1 MQKVNEQRIYANY
14 NRKAKFLGLIDY
26 NSLIVLIIYIII
38 VLTIL
43 RFLPFDLDIL
53 IYIFLVLVIP
63 VVSVFCININNEST
77 LDVILVIIN
86 FFINKKYFVK
96 MEYTKDYQSNSFKI

>member
-1 MQKVNEQRIYANY
+1 MVKTIGKV
-14 NRKAKFLGLIDY
+14 ID
-26 NSLIVLIIYIII
+26 
-38 VLTIL
+38 
-43 RFLPFDLDIL
+43 
-53 IYIFLVLVIP
+53 IFIP
-63 VVSVFCININNEST
+63 QQLENEST